1 MDADRLTPVSIA
13 EMGDEAALV
22 ELLKRAL
29 SLHASDLFILPG
41 APVTVKCDGK
51 MLPLTRERMLP
62 ADTARMIAEIYRIA
76 GGYQK
81 DDCRS
86 LFDVA

>member
-1 MDADRLTPVSIA
+1 M
-13 EMGDEAALV
+13 EDEAALV

-29 SLHASDLFILPG
+29 SLRASDLFILPG

-51 MLPLTRERMLP
+51 MLPLTQERMLP

-76 GGYQK
+76 GT
-81 DDCRS
+81 RES
-86 LFDVA
+86 LSLIHI